1 MDAYI
6 RLQFID
12 KSGGPQFLQ
21 PFDAAGAVPAI
32 LANISPS
39 DAPPQLVLAA
49 LRALNYTANSA
60 QLAPPG
66 AYDAVGLADAVFSS
80 KALES
85 LYAVLCQES
94 TDVVVQEQKRLVA
107 ALISRLCKIPRH
119 QNAIADSG
127 ILDALATMLAS
138 VVVARGEVIP
148 GADYLG
154 QTDGLASMIPAP
166 APPGTDLAV
175 ILEALSAIVANSR
188 YRSCALLSSP
198 SILAVLPHIE
208 IIMPTVTGSRTAWT
222 ALEMS
227 GLGNLR
233 DKNPGAMEFLLPP
246 VPIPQSKFPSSHFAQ
261 FPPLGVSPSRDN
273 LMIFSGSR
281 SSGGDR
287 PSEDSEVDDTESP
300 LIPWLIHLARDT
312 QGMERVMALSLLTS
326 LYKAGFASPERE
338 QALAVLVVPL
348 LCQLMK
354 EYDKEISSSTLQA
367 PNVEPDIALGWS
379 IQERAADV
387 LARLV
392 GDSEILQQA
401 AADCGVI
408 KMTVKILKDSYEPQP
423 VQTAPRPWSP
433 NPDKTMDTGD
443 TSLSCRLGPNG
454 LVPAY
459 VHKLKLREAGLK
471 LVAGMAT
478 LQEQLRKDLAE
489 ADAVPYVV
497 ESLCPSPGKPKSSKD
512 SDEGAT
518 SGGTNPYGQNPESV
532 LIAACHATRALSRSV
547 DNLRR
552 VLFDNNVAIPI
563 YNLMKHSD
571 VNVQNS
577 ACAAVINLLY
587 KASPMLKVSTQI
599 VYIVVVLI
607 C

>member
-1 MDAYI
+1 M
-6 RLQFID
+6 
-12 KSGGPQFLQ
+12 
-21 PFDAAGAVPAI
+21 
-32 LANISPS
+32 
-39 DAPPQLVLAA
+39 
-49 LRALNYTANSA
+49 ANSA

-66 AYDAVGLADAVFSS
+66 AYETVGLADAVFSS

-94 TDVVVQEQKRLVA
+94 KDLVVQEQKRLVA
-107 ALISRLCKIPRH
+107 ALIGRLCKIPRH
-119 QNAIADSG
+119 QNAITDSG

-154 QTDGLASMIPAP
+154 QADGLAATIPAP

-175 ILEALSAIVANSR
+175 ILEALSAIIANSR

-233 DKNPGAMEFLLPP
+233 DRNPGAMEFLLPP

-273 LMIFSGSR
+273 LMIFSGSQ
-281 SSGGDR
+281 SSGGDP

-312 QGMERVMALSLLTS
+312 QGMERVMALALLTS
-326 LYKAGFASPERE
+326 LYKAGFTNPERE

-348 LCQLMK
+348 LYQLMK

-367 PNVEPDIALGWS
+367 PNVEADIALGWS

-433 NPDKTMDTGD
+433 NPDRTMDTED
-443 TSLSCRLGPNG
+443 TPLSCRLGPNG

-497 ESLCPSPGKPKSSKD
+497 ESLSPAPGKPKNSKD
-512 SDEGAT
+512 SDEGT
-518 SGGTNPYGQNPESV
+518 ISGSTNPYGQNPESV
-532 LIAACHATRALSRSV
+532 LIAACHAIRALSRSV

-587 KASPMLKVSTQI
+587 KASPMLKVRT
-599 VYIVVVLI
+599 
-607 C
+607 